1 MGAILSSCWDH
12 LPPLMDILL
21 PTPDVYLTLLNIF
34 QYFPLFTIIQWLTA
48 WHPAGKTSMK
58 SSLFNLPGRWAW
70 FAMEIVSPVN
80 LLYVLWKLPL
90 KLADAHRTTTT
101 TTTNFGSNANANGS
115 ISISIPLPNKLL
127 AALFVAHYLNRAVIS
142 PFLAAPSMSPIHLFI
157 MVSAMLFNWFNST
170 CLAGWLVGYDPVSP
184 YHPSSPPPNTAAAA
198 GKIIPSL
205 GLALF
210 LAGMAGNI
218 YAERTLFRLRR
229 EEGARRAAAAAA
241 DAGGGGGGGAAAASS
256 KDPSPS
262 PSPSSS
268 SSSNSKPSSPPSTS
282 TSKVYVIPPPST
294 PLFAS
299 ILYPHYVCEWLE
311 WTGFALA
318 GTAVRSSAEAGMLGL
333 RLGLRSYN
341 NPITT
346 TATAGTVAA
355 AAAASGPLHL
365 APWLRPAAQ
374 LAAAVG
380 LPFPVPAAVFVVNAV
395 TNMLPHA
402 RWGRRWY
409 VERFGEEKVA
419 GRGAVVPF
427 CGWF

>member
-1 MGAILSSCWDH
+1 MGATLSSCWGH

-58 SSLFNLPGRWAW
+58 TSLFNLPGRWAW

-80 LLYVLWKLPL
+80 LLYLLWKLPL
-90 KLADAHRTTTT
+90 KFAHS
-101 TTTNFGSNANANGS
+101 TTTNSGPNATG
-115 ISISIPLPNKLL
+115 SIPLPNKLL
-127 AALFVAHYLNRAVIS
+127 AALFVAHYLNRAIIS

-157 MVSAMLFNWFNST
+157 MASAMLFNWFNST
-170 CLAGWLVGYDPVSP
+170 CLAGWLVGYDIPIRP
-184 YHPSSPPPNTAAAA
+184 DYPSSSSTPNTAAAA
-198 GKIIPSL
+198 AGKVVPYL

-229 EEGARRAAAAAA
+229 EEGARRAAAAATT
-241 DAGGGGGGGAAAASS
+241 S
-256 KDPSPS
+256 KDPD
-262 PSPSSS
+262 PSS
-268 SSSNSKPSSPPSTS
+268 NPKPSPPSTS
-282 TSKVYVIPPPST
+282 KVYIIPPPST
-294 PLFAS
+294 PFFSA

-318 GTAVRSSAEAGMLGL
+318 GTAVRSSAGMLGL
-333 RLGLRSYN
+333 GLGLRAYT
-341 NPITT
+341 NP
-346 TATAGTVAA
+346 TATMASTA
-355 AAAASGPLHL
+355 AAAASGSLHL

-380 LPFPVPAAVFVVNAV
+380 LPFPVPAAVFLVNAV

>member
-90 KLADAHRTTTT
+90 KLAAAHRTTT
-101 TTTNFGSNANANGS
+101 NSGSNADGS

-127 AALFVAHYLNRAVIS
+127 AALFVAHYLNRAIIS

-170 CLAGWLVGYDPVSP
+170 CLAGWLVGYDIPIRPASP
-184 YHPSSPPPNTAAAA
+184 YHPSSPPSNTAAAA
-198 GKIIPSL
+198 APGKVVPYL

-229 EEGARRAAAAAA
+229 EEGARRAAAADA
-241 DAGGGGGGGAAAASS
+241 AGGAGA
-256 KDPSPS
+256 
-262 PSPSSS
+262 
-268 SSSNSKPSSPPSTS
+268 
-282 TSKVYVIPPPST
+282 VYVIPPPST

-318 GTAVRSSAEAGMLGL
+318 GTAVR
-333 RLGLRSYN
+333 
-341 NPITT
+341 
-346 TATAGTVAA
+346 TVAA
-355 AAAASGPLHL
+355 AAAAAASRPLHL